1 MADFEQMRKDYPV
14 FQYLQ
19 YQTEPTEAG
28 MRIRYT
34 FIQKKRSPDGVA
46 DFRTFTPTWDIPFS
60 YTVYQNNEHKEW
72 IEKTIFFLGCIELIS
87 YWKCCCSPTV
97 EILCG
102 MISDYANGWLKKLFF
117 NGLGE
122 FFYRNQIHTTIDQFM
137 QICSVPQTQQ
147 KTTIEDNEKT
157 TSSSKDFSTT
167 KQVQARGI
175 SEEKLINSFTSETR
189 DSSYGQAHNSNSP
202 FSGYLIPVGGGKDS
216 VVTMELMRP
225 HHDQSDCFVINLTG
239 APVQTAHAAG
249 FSDHNICRFQR
260 NLDLQIIQMNKDGFF
275 NGHTPFSAIVA
286 FSAYLCALFKKKK
299 YIVLSNESSANDTY
313 VKGTT
318 INHQYSKSLEFEN
331 DFRQFCNRELTSQ
344 IEYFSLLRPLN
355 EWNIVKIFTQYPRY
369 LDIFKSCN
377 LGSKQNIWCAK
388 CSKCLFTYIMLA
400 PFVAEEQLIAVFGK
414 NLLNDEEMIQFFDG
428 LVCDQFDK
436 PFECIGTRDEINT
449 ALTKTIDRYETEQKE
464 LPLLLQIY
472 KHSYYDPYFDMS
484 GVEHYF
490 DPDNNVPAFLKEEL
504 QWDSNKI

>member
-102 MISDYANGWLKKLFF
+102 TISDYANGWLKKLFF

-167 KQVQARGI
+167 NKYR
-175 SEEKLINSFTSETR
+175 
-189 DSSYGQAHNSNSP
+189 H
-202 FSGYLIPVGGGKDS
+202 
-216 VVTMELMRP
+216 VV
-225 HHDQSDCFVINLTG
+225 
-239 APVQTAHAAG
+239 
-249 FSDHNICRFQR
+249 
-260 NLDLQIIQMNKDGFF
+260 
-275 NGHTPFSAIVA
+275 
-286 FSAYLCALFKKKK
+286 
-299 YIVLSNESSANDTY
+299 
-313 VKGTT
+313 
-318 INHQYSKSLEFEN
+318 
-331 DFRQFCNRELTSQ
+331 
-344 IEYFSLLRPLN
+344 
-355 EWNIVKIFTQYPRY
+355 
-369 LDIFKSCN
+369 
-377 LGSKQNIWCAK
+377 
-388 CSKCLFTYIMLA
+388 
-400 PFVAEEQLIAVFGK
+400 
-414 NLLNDEEMIQFFDG
+414 
-428 LVCDQFDK
+428 
-436 PFECIGTRDEINT
+436 
-449 ALTKTIDRYETEQKE
+449 
-464 LPLLLQIY
+464 
-472 KHSYYDPYFDMS
+472 
-484 GVEHYF
+484 
-490 DPDNNVPAFLKEEL
+490 FLKR
-504 QWDSNKI
+504 SS